1 MLEEISIKNFAI
13 IDQLEVNFSNGMT
26 VLTGETGAG
35 KSIII
40 DAVGLLAGGRGSQHY
55 IRTGENKA
63 VLQGLFSIKNSRFTK
78 SALDDLGIDYED
90 NNLILQRE
98 IYRNGKNICRI
109 NGMLVNTSSLKRV
122 GETLVDIY
130 GQNEHQA
137 LMQPEKHINLL
148 DEYAHDEIKQTLN
161 AYHDELVKYKK
172 LKGAVNRKHNNE
184 KEWAQRIDMLEFQT
198 NEIKQADLQIDEE
211 SELISERDRL
221 NNFQIIND
229 NLKRGFTSIDGDEEL
244 SPLVMIGEAMTAI
257 ESIER
262 IDDSFKNIAES
273 IRNAYYALQD
283 ASGEISS
290 ELDNLEFD
298 QDRLNEIELRLNLIY
313 ELKRKYGDSIQSII
327 SYYDDINDELN
338 QMKTNEQ
345 NSENIEGKLTDSINQ
360 LNQLGD
366 HLKDIRHKASK
377 KLIKDIHEQL
387 SDLYMDKT
395 KFDVRYQNLD
405 KNQFGEDGI
414 ELVEFY
420 IRTNPGEDMQPLSK
434 IASGGELSRIMLA
447 LKTIFTRV
455 QGLTSIIFDEVD
467 TGVSGRVAQAIAEK
481 IYTIGA
487 KSQVLCIT
495 HLPQVAAMSDN
506 QYFIEKNV
514 DDNKRTET
522 SVQELKNDQRI
533 KELARMLAGNTI
545 TQLTLDHAKELLAL
559 ADKQKSGIK

>member
-13 IDQLEVNFSNGMT
+13 IDQLKVDFSKGMT

-55 IRTGENKA
+55 IRTGESKA
-63 VLQGLFSIKNSRFTK
+63 ILQGLFSISNSRFTK
-78 SALDDLGIDYED
+78 LILDDLGIDYED
-90 NNLILQRE
+90 DSLILQRE

-109 NGMLVNTSSLKRV
+109 NGMLVNTSFLKKV

-137 LMQPEKHINLL
+137 LMQPEKHIKLL
-148 DEYAHDEIKQTLN
+148 DEYAHNKIKDTLES
-161 AYHDELVKYKK
+161 YHNELQNYKK
-172 LKGAVNRKHNNE
+172 LKSAVNKKHNNE

-198 NEIKQADLQIDEE
+198 NEIKEADLKVEE
-211 SELISERDRL
+211 EEQLISERDRL

-229 NLKRGFTSIDGDEEL
+229 NLKKGFASIDGDEEL
-244 SPLVMIGEAMTAI
+244 SPLTMIGEAMSSI

-273 IRNAYYALQD
+273 IRNAYYSLQD

-298 QDRLNEIELRLNLIY
+298 QERLNEIELRLNLIY
-313 ELKRKYGDSIQSII
+313 ELKRKYGDSISNILDYYNEI
-327 SYYDDINDELN
+327 SNELN

-345 NSENIEGKLTDSINQ
+345 NSENIEDKLNESINK
-360 LNQLGD
+360 LNSLGD
-366 HLKDIRHKASK
+366 KLKKIRHDASNT
-377 KLIKDIHEQL
+377 LTKDIHTQL

-414 ELVEFY
+414 ETVEFY
-420 IRTNPGEDMQPLSK
+420 IRTNPGEDMKPLSK

-481 IYTIGA
+481 IYTIGS

-514 DDNKRTET
+514 DSNKRTET
-522 SVQELKNDQRI
+522 SVKKLKSDQRI
-533 KELARMLAGNTI
+533 NELARMLAGNTV
-545 TQLTLDHAKELLAL
+545 TKLTLDHAKELLVL
-559 ADKQKSGIK
+559 ADQQKSGIK